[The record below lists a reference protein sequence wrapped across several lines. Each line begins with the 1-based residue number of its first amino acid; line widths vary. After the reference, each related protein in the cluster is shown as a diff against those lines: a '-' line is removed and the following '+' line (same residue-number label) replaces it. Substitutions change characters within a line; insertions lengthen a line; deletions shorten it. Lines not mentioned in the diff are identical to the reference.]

1 MIELRETGDSFGRP
15 HTIDRDDLAAARG
28 GSVLGWLNDNV
39 NVPVWTGVVL
49 GVVSWSRRRRILEA
63 LGEAAKK

>member
-1 MIELRETGDSFGRP
+1 MLELREIDDPIGQP
-15 HTIDRDDLAAARG
+15 HTIDRDDLAATYG
-28 GSVLGWLNDNV
+28 GSVLGWLDDNV

-63 LGEAAKK
+63 LGKAAKQ